1 MQYEQ
6 PSDNPSACA
15 LLRSGQIR
23 VSTSIKPR
31 MPKRELDVPLD
42 ATLPCLVKSQ
52 LAHWRRKHEP
62 G

>member
-1 MQYEQ
+1 MHGVGIRGY
-6 PSDNPSACA
+6 ARIYL

-62 G
+62 R